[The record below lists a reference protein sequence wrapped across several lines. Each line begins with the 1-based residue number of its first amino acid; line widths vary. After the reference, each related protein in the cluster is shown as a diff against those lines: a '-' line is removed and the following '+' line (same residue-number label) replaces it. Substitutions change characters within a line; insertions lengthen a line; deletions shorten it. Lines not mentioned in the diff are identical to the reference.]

1 MGKLKTSN
9 HETSCEQHHD
19 RRKIRRLLEI
29 RKAETNKYQKFLNS
43 NKGNLGKTSTISLFG
58 KLIEKK
64 S

>member
-1 MGKLKTSN
+1 MIDEKSEDCWKSEKLKP
-9 HETSCEQHHD
+9 
-19 RRKIRRLLEI
+19 
-29 RKAETNKYQKFLNS
+29 TNIKKFLNS